1 MQKITHDLA
10 DINHPS
16 PFTRIGPGPAN
27 SIKPDI
33 VSFGGNAGMKDGRRI
48 ENGVNAI
55 SHNGNSV
62 KNYWD

>member
-1 MQKITHDLA
+1 MCIRDSDIA

-48 ENGVNAI
+48 ENGCLLYTSRCV
-55 SHNGNSV
+55 
-62 KNYWD
+62 